1 MKNFEYESPI
11 STQEA
16 AELLRKQNAVPMG
29 AGSDL
34 LGVIKSDLLQ
44 QEPEVIV
51 NLKKI
56 PELHKLE
63 EKEDGLHIGAT
74 VTLKE
79 LSDNAF
85 VKEKWLAISEAAYS
99 IATPN
104 IRNTATVAG
113 NICQDVRC
121 WYYRYPNHIGGRI
134 NCARK
139 SGNLCSAMM
148 GENRYH
154 SIFGGMKVT
163 KTPCA
168 GRCPSGTDIPGYME
182 ELRKGNWAEAA
193 SILMRY
199 NPMPMLTSRVC
210 PHNCQ
215 LDCNQNT
222 YGEPVNIHAVER
234 SLGDYIMAHKSDYY
248 KVPEKLTGKHVAV
261 IGAGPGGLSAA
272 FYLRKA
278 GNEVTV
284 IDRMEKAGGVLMY
297 GIPHY
302 RLPKHYVEFYSECL
316 KDMGV
321 TFQMNTEVGKDVTV
335 EQLTQDYDL
344 LYFGTGAWKQP
355 ILGIQGENLTEF
367 GLNFLVDVNTY
378 LKKAIGEEVL
388 VCGGGN
394 VAMDVALTAVRL
406 GAKKVKLVCLEQRDE
421 MPASPEEVA
430 RALEEGVE
438 IHNGWGLSKIVTN
451 DEGKVTGL
459 ESMKCLSVRNAE
471 GRFAPQYDYEDKQVF
486 ESDYI
491 ILATGQRVDIS
502 FFGEKFENQLKSKR
516 GLIDADKETYRT
528 NNPKIYA
535 GGDAVTGPNI
545 AIEAIHA
552 GRIAAWNM
560 NRELGLAQP
569 LLPEAE
575 KLLKFSSEE
584 AYERMQHKLP
594 DRAAGTRTL
603 TDEDTSSY
611 LGDDALKE
619 AGRCMNCGCLAV
631 NPSDLATIF
640 YALDAKIVTNLREL
654 TAAEFFAGD
663 TKVKKILKPG
673 EFVTEIV
680 VPKAPS
686 GSIQKYTKFRL
697 RDSIDF
703 AILAAGGYYKVVD
716 GKIEDVSLVLG
727 AVAPIPMKMV
737 EVEEF
742 LKGKELTEEIANQ
755 AAEIS
760 VKNAVPL
767 KYNSYKIDI
776 TKVWVKRFL
785 GF

>member
-85 VKEKWLAISEAAYS
+85 VKEKWPAISEAAYS

-394 VAMDVALTAVRL
+394 AAMDVALTAVRL
-406 GAKKVKLVCLEQRDE
+406 GAKK
-421 MPASPEEVA
+421 
-430 RALEEGVE
+430 
-438 IHNGWGLSKIVTN
+438 
-451 DEGKVTGL
+451 
-459 ESMKCLSVRNAE
+459 
-471 GRFAPQYDYEDKQVF
+471 
-486 ESDYI
+486 
-491 ILATGQRVDIS
+491 
-502 FFGEKFENQLKSKR
+502 
-516 GLIDADKETYRT
+516 
-528 NNPKIYA
+528 
-535 GGDAVTGPNI
+535 
-545 AIEAIHA
+545 
-552 GRIAAWNM
+552 
-560 NRELGLAQP
+560 
-569 LLPEAE
+569 
-575 KLLKFSSEE
+575 
-584 AYERMQHKLP
+584 
-594 DRAAGTRTL
+594 
-603 TDEDTSSY
+603 
-611 LGDDALKE
+611 
-619 AGRCMNCGCLAV
+619 
-631 NPSDLATIF
+631 
-640 YALDAKIVTNLREL
+640 
-654 TAAEFFAGD
+654 
-663 TKVKKILKPG
+663 
-673 EFVTEIV
+673 
-680 VPKAPS
+680 
-686 GSIQKYTKFRL
+686 
-697 RDSIDF
+697 
-703 AILAAGGYYKVVD
+703 
-716 GKIEDVSLVLG
+716 
-727 AVAPIPMKMV
+727 
-737 EVEEF
+737 
-742 LKGKELTEEIANQ
+742 
-755 AAEIS
+755 
-760 VKNAVPL
+760 
-767 KYNSYKIDI
+767 
-776 TKVWVKRFL
+776 
-785 GF
+785 